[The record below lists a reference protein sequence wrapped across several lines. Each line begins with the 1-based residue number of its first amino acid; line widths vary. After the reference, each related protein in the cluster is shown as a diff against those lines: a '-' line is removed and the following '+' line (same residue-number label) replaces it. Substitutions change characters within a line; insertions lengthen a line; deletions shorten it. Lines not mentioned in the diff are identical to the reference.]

1 MDRHT
6 ALPTPRTALA
16 VPYSDAAFDAFVQLN
31 FAGWVRY
38 AHLHV
43 GNFKDAELIARE
55 LVLQLHE
62 TWEYVLGHLNNIN
75 QHALVL
81 LRSEIE
87 RRCPQCGTDR
97 LVENAAFLRAM
108 RATGQEFALLAESI
122 GVYSAIARLPERQFQ
137 VIVLRFVLGY
147 DVRETAARL
156 GVSRTTVAG
165 LSHYAKRTLARDLGL
180 SAEEPAPELKPG
192 PGARPEPAA
201 EPRPERKGRG

>member
-16 VPYSDAAFDAFVQLN
+16 APYSETAFDAFVQLN
-31 FAGWVRY
+31 FAAWVRY

-62 TWEYVLGHLNNIN
+62 TWDYVLGHLNNVN
-75 QHALVL
+75 QHALAL
-81 LRSEIE
+81 LRGEIE

-108 RATGQEFALLAESI
+108 RATRQEFTVLAESL
-122 GVYSAIARLPERQFQ
+122 GVYSAIAQLPERQFQ

-147 DVRETAARL
+147 GVRETAARL
-156 GVSRTTVAG
+156 GVSRTTVTG
-165 LSHYAKRTLARDLGL
+165 LTHYAKRTLGRDLGL
-180 SAEEPAPELKPG
+180 SAEG
-192 PGARPEPAA
+192 PEPVR
-201 EPRPERKGRG
+201 EPESEPGSGFGRRGLI